1 MKRSFIFRI
10 IKYLILVLTIVQA
23 AFAQSKSYNISI
35 NFQPG
40 YPIIKNYLPK
50 EYKAH
55 NQNWAIVKDQRGI
68 MYFGNSAGVLEFDG
82 QSWNLIKVT
91 NGIVRSMCADDKGT
105 IFVGAAD
112 DLGYLV
118 RDSKNATLR
127 YKSLMQYI
135 PTKENFGHV
144 WHTFFIDKSI
154 FFITKNF
161 IFQFTFSN
169 NKYTNP
175 VVKFWKT
182 KSRYRIAHKVREELY
197 VLDSAEG
204 LLRFGGN
211 SFNKLSGSEI
221 FLDNTIYSML
231 PYDDTN
237 NTILIATKK
246 GELFIYNGLE
256 FIPFKTEASEF
267 LQENNIYLPGV
278 KLPDNSFVFNT
289 SKNGVVFIDKTGKII
304 RKINMTTGIP
314 DDGVI
319 YTLYSNDKLWLAL
332 QNGISVIDIPS
343 PVAFLNQT
351 SGLKGSVSDVKIF
364 NNKLFAASTA
374 GIFFIDL
381 QKPQLTQPRFVEIPN
396 IAQEGWQFLKHK
408 NKILTALTDGVYQV
422 DGLSLTKLS
431 SKWTGCYSIYSSS
444 FFPSRIYVALE
455 TGFAVLDEINGKWI
469 DRGKITGVNTAIR
482 NIAEDKYGN
491 LWLGSSYAG
500 VYKVSNLTN
509 DLFTPPIIN
518 HISDKH
524 IMPDDEVKIFETKY
538 GLLFA
543 TKREV
548 LVFDQ
553 TNQSFE
559 PENIIGFNKHFD
571 KAEIL
576 FILQDSA
583 GTFWVSAVKNSSELL
598 IATTSA
604 ADRYEWK
611 NLSFLK
617 SVIDF
622 SNSNAVFTIY
632 KDELT
637 GIVWFCGADG
647 IVSYNSHNL
656 YNPNEQRSGFK
667 ALIRKVIL
675 KGDSL
680 LFAGDNITKSLI
692 SSNDNIAL
700 SPNFGSL
707 RFEFSAMTYEGNLS
721 QYQYWLEG
729 FEEYWSAWTSES
741 RKDYTNLSP
750 GKYIFR
756 VRAKNNNNEVS
767 QESRF
772 SFMVLTPWFQS
783 WYMFLVYIILTGFVI
798 YLITRIRVKYLTQR
812 NIKLEYIIN
821 ERTKVISEQADKL
834 KQLDEIKSRFFTNIS
849 HEFRTPLTLTL
860 GQIESVMSTL
870 QDINLKKKLQMG
882 YQNAKKLLRLIN
894 QLLEISKIESGKH
907 KLKVSQKDIVLFVRQ
922 IFFTF
927 ESIADQ
933 KGISLEFKSEMD
945 EIPLYFDAE
954 KMDKVFTNL
963 ISNAIKFT
971 NEGGKIFVEVSE
983 KKELS
988 LEERD
993 TVEIVVKDSG
1003 IGIPK
1008 DRLPYIFDR
1017 FYQADRIDRSD
1028 IEGTGIGLTLAKEF
1042 VELHS
1047 GKIEVDSEL
1056 GKGTSI
1062 KVILF
1067 SGKDHFNSDEI
1078 SETIA
1083 KIDPEFEM
1091 DPSLLSNKLEEEI
1104 TDDIEDEINV
1114 KESVLVVDDNA
1125 DIRQFIR
1132 EQLEDSFQIYEAN
1145 DGING
1150 IKLAAELIPNL
1161 IITDLR
1167 MPGIDGFE
1175 VIKKL
1180 KQDTITSHIPIII
1193 LTAKSDQKD
1202 KITGLETGADDY
1214 LVKPFSTQELIVRV
1228 KNLIT
1233 TRKRLRERYSKT
1245 ASFNPSDVT
1254 ESSIDQLFLEK
1265 VIKSINDN
1273 ISNTTYSVDQLAKDV
1288 AFSVSQLN
1296 RKLKALIDQPA
1307 GLYIRTIRL
1316 EKAAEMLKNK
1326 VATVKEIAFAVGFTE
1341 QSNFAKSFK
1350 KYFGISPS
1358 EYNIEQD
1365 QPHK

>member
-1 MKRSFIFRI
+1 MKTICNKI
-10 IKYLILVLTIVQA
+10 ILEFVLFFLLLSGLSLPQNNLVSNQ
-23 AFAQSKSYNISI
+23 I
-35 NFQPG
+35 NNPPG
-40 YPIIKNYLPK
+40 FPIIKNYLPK

-55 NQNWAIVKDQRGI
+55 NQNWAIVKDKRGI
-68 MYFGNSAGVLEFDG
+68 MYFGNSSGVLEYDG
-82 QSWNLIKVT
+82 QNWNLVKVT
-91 NGIVRSMCADDKGT
+91 NGIVRSMCVDDNGT
-105 IFVGAAD
+105 IFIGAAD

-118 RDSKNATLR
+118 RDTKNATLH
-127 YKSLMQYI
+127 YKSLIQYI

-169 NKYTNP
+169 SDYTTPEVKY
-175 VVKFWKT
+175 WKT
-182 KSRYRIAHKVREELY
+182 KSRYRIAHKVWGRLF
-197 VLDSAEG
+197 VIDSAEG
-204 LLRFGGN
+204 LLRFDGN
-211 SFNKLSGSEI
+211 AFSMLRGSEI

-231 PYDDTN
+231 PFDDADGA
-237 NTILIATKK
+237 ILIATKK
-246 GELFIYNGLE
+246 GELFIYNGSE
-256 FIPFKTEASEF
+256 FIPFKTEATQF
-267 LQENNIYLPGV
+267 LLENNIYLPGA
-278 KLPDNSFVFNT
+278 KLSDDSFVFNT
-289 SKNGVVFIDKTGKII
+289 SKNGVVFIDKSGKII

-319 YTLYSNDKLWLAL
+319 YTFYSNDKLWLAL

-343 PVAFLNQT
+343 PVAYLNQN
-351 SGLKGSVSDVKIF
+351 SGLKGSISDVKIF
-364 NNKLFAASTA
+364 DSKLYAASTA
-374 GIFFIDL
+374 GIFLIDL
-381 QKPQLTQPRFVEIPN
+381 KNPQLTQPRFVEIPN
-396 IAQEGWQFLKHK
+396 IAQEGWQFLKYK
-408 NKILTALTDGVYQV
+408 NNILVALTDGVYQV
-422 DGLSLTKLS
+422 DGLSLKKLS
-431 SKWTGCYSIYSSS
+431 SKWTGCYSIYNSS
-444 FFPSRIYVALE
+444 FYPNRIYVALE
-455 TGFAVLDEINGKWI
+455 TGFAVLDEINGIWI
-469 DRGKITGVNTAIR
+469 DRGKIAGVNTAIR
-482 NIAEDKYGN
+482 NIAEDKFGN
-491 LWLGSSYAG
+491 LWLGSSYDG
-500 VYKVSNLTN
+500 VYKVSNLTE
-509 DLFTPPIIN
+509 DMYTLPTIN

-524 IMPDDEVKIFETKY
+524 INPDDEVKIFETKN

-548 LVFDQ
+548 LVFDE

-559 PENIIGFNKHFD
+559 PENIIGFNKHFVN
-571 KAEIL
+571 AEIL
-576 FILQDSA
+576 FILQDNA
-583 GTFWVSAVKNSSELL
+583 GAFWVSAVKNSSELL

-656 YNPNEQRSGFK
+656 YDPNEQRSEFK
-667 ALIRKVIL
+667 ALIRKVLL

-680 LFAGDNITKSLI
+680 LFAGDDITKSLI
-692 SSNDNIAL
+692 SSNDNITL

-729 FEEYWSAWTSES
+729 FEEYWSAWTSEN

-750 GKYIFR
+750 GKYIFK
-756 VRAKNNNNEVS
+756 VRAKNINSQVS
-767 QESRF
+767 YESRF
-772 SFMVLTPWFQS
+772 TFTVLTPWFQS
-783 WYMFLVYIILTGFVI
+783 WYMYLVYTMLLGFII
-798 YLITRIRVKYLTQR
+798 YLIIRIRVKYLTQR
-812 NIKLEYIIN
+812 NIKLEYIID

-860 GQIESVMSTL
+860 GQIESVMGTL
-870 QDINLKKKLQMG
+870 QDLNLKKKLQMG

-907 KLKVSQKDIVLFVRQ
+907 KLKVTQKDIVLFVRH

-933 KGISLEFKSEMD
+933 KGISLEFKSEVD

-963 ISNAIKFT
+963 ISNSIKFT
-971 NEGGKIFVEVSE
+971 NEGGKIFVDVM
-983 KKELS
+983 KNIELS

-993 TVEIVVKDSG
+993 TVEITVKDSG
-1003 IGIPK
+1003 IGIPA
-1008 DRLPYIFDR
+1008 DRLPFIFDR
-1017 FYQADRIDRSD
+1017 FYQADRVDRSD
-1028 IEGTGIGLTLAKEF
+1028 IEGTGIGLTLAKEL

-1056 GKGTSI
+1056 GKGTTI

-1078 SETIA
+1078 SETSN
-1083 KIDPEFEM
+1083 KGDSDFEIDP
-1091 DPSLLSNKLEEEI
+1091 PLLAKKLEEDI
-1104 TDDIEDEINV
+1104 TDDLEDEINI

-1132 EQLEDSFQIYEAN
+1132 EQLEDSFQIYEAS
-1145 DGING
+1145 DGLNG

-1161 IITDLR
+1161 IITDVR

-1175 VIKKL
+1175 VSKKL
-1180 KQDTITSHIPIII
+1180 KQHALTSHIPIII
-1193 LTAKSDQKD
+1193 LTAKSDQED
-1202 KITGLETGADDY
+1202 KLTGLETGADDY

-1233 TRKRLRERYSKT
+1233 TRKKLRERYSKT
-1245 ASFNPSDVT
+1245 ANFNPSDVT

-1265 VIKSINDN
+1265 VIKSINNN
-1273 ISNTTYSVDQLAKDV
+1273 ISNTAYSVDQLANEV

-1316 EKAAEMLKNK
+1316 EKAAEMLRNK
-1326 VATVKEIAFAVGFTE
+1326 VASVKEIAFAVGFTE

-1350 KYFGISPS
+1350 KYFGVAPS
-1358 EYNIEQD
+1358 EFNIEQE
-1365 QPHK
+1365 QPQK

>member
-1 MKRSFIFRI
+1 M
-10 IKYLILVLTIVQA
+10 VLTIGQTAV
-23 AFAQSKSYNISI
+23 AQSKSYNTSI
-35 NFQPG
+35 DFQPG
-40 YPIIKNYLPK
+40 YPLIKNYLPK

-82 QSWNLIKVT
+82 QNWNLIKVT

-118 RDSKNATLR
+118 RDAKNATLH

-161 IFQFTFSN
+161 IFQFKFSN

-175 VVKFWKT
+175 AVKFWKT

-246 GELFIYNGLE
+246 GELFIYNGTE

-278 KLPDNSFVFNT
+278 KFPDNSFVFNT
-289 SKNGVVFIDKTGKII
+289 SKNGVVFIDNTGKII

-319 YTLYSNDKLWLAL
+319 YTFYSNDKLWLAL

-381 QKPQLTQPRFVEIPN
+381 QKPQLSQPRFVEIPN

-469 DRGKITGVNTAIR
+469 DRGKIPGVNTAIR

-509 DLFTPPIIN
+509 DLFTTPIIN

-524 IMPDDEVKIFETKY
+524 INSDDEVKIFETKN

-553 TNQSFE
+553 TSQSFE

-656 YNPNEQRSGFK
+656 YDPNEQRSEFK

-680 LFAGDNITKSLI
+680 LFAGDDITKSLI

-767 QESRF
+767 QESKF
-772 SFMVLTPWFQS
+772 SFTVLTPWFQS
-783 WYMFLVYIILTGFVI
+783 WYMFLVYTILTGFVI

-860 GQIESVMSTL
+860 GQIEAVMIKL
-870 QDINLKKKLQMG
+870 QDSGLKKKLQMG
-882 YQNAKKLLRLIN
+882 YLNAKKLLKLIN
-894 QLLEISKIESGKH
+894 QILEISKIESGKQ
-907 KLKVSQKDIVLFVRQ
+907 KLLIGGYELVSFIRK
-922 IFFTF
+922 IFYSF
-927 ESIADQ
+927 ESVADQ
-933 KGISLEFKSEMD
+933 KGLTLTFNSEQEFIKIYLD
-945 EIPLYFDAE
+945 QE
-954 KMDKVFTNL
+954 KVEKVFTN
-963 ISNAIKFT
+963 IIGNAIKFT
-971 NEGGKIFVEVSE
+971 NAGGKININIDVLRLDDSSP
-983 KKELS
+983 KEI
-988 LEERD
+988 
-993 TVEIVVKDSG
+993 VEITITDTG

-1017 FYQADRIDRSD
+1017 FYQADRSDKSD
-1028 IEGTGIGLTLAKEF
+1028 IEGTGIGLTLTKEL
-1042 VELHS
+1042 VELHY
-1047 GKIEVDSEL
+1047 GKIEVQSDS
-1056 GKGTSI
+1056 GKGTVVKI
-1062 KVILF
+1062 QLPL
-1067 SGKDHFNSDEI
+1067 GQDHFN
-1078 SETIA
+1078 
-1083 KIDPEFEM
+1083 
-1091 DPSLLSNKLEEEI
+1091 LEELSKTKAENVI
-1104 TDDIEDEINV
+1104 LEKEQESFTERSYNDNLEDESLEEQN
-1114 KESVLVVDDNA
+1114 KESVLVIDDNA
-1125 DIRQFIR
+1125 DIRQFIK
-1132 EQLEDSFQIYEAN
+1132 EQLEESFSIYEASA
-1145 DGING
+1145 GISG
-1150 IKLAAELIPNL
+1150 IESAKELIPNL
-1161 IITDLR
+1161 IITDVR

-1175 VIKKL
+1175 VSRNL
-1180 KQDTITSHIPIII
+1180 KQDTLTSHIPIII
-1193 LTAKSDQKD
+1193 LTAKSDQED
-1202 KITGLETGADDY
+1202 KIIGLETGADDY
-1214 LVKPFSTQELIVRV
+1214 LVKPFSPQELVIRV
-1228 KNLIT
+1228 KNLIS
-1233 TRKRLRERYSKT
+1233 TRKKLQEKYSKRADFT
-1245 ASFNPSDVT
+1245 PEEVT
-1254 ESSIDQLFLEK
+1254 SSSIDQKFLSL
-1265 VIKSINDN
+1265 VINE
-1273 ISNTTYSVDQLAKDV
+1273 ISNNLSQENFNTEILADKC
-1288 AFSVSQLN
+1288 AISVSQLN
-1296 RKLKALIDQPA
+1296 RKLNALIGQPA
-1307 GLYIRTIRL
+1307 GQLIRSTRM
-1316 EKAAEMLKNK
+1316 EKAAKMLEKSDIPI
-1326 VATVKEIAFAVGFTE
+1326 KEIAFSVGFGD
-1341 QSNFAKSFK
+1341 QSNFSRSFK
-1350 KYFGISPS
+1350 KYFGKTPGEFIS
-1358 EYNIEQD
+1358 
-1365 QPHK
+1365 K

>member
-1 MKRSFIFRI
+1 
-10 IKYLILVLTIVQA
+10 
-23 AFAQSKSYNISI
+23 
-35 NFQPG
+35 
-40 YPIIKNYLPK
+40 
-50 EYKAH
+50 
-55 NQNWAIVKDQRGI
+55 
-68 MYFGNSAGVLEFDG
+68 
-82 QSWNLIKVT
+82 
-91 NGIVRSMCADDKGT
+91 
-105 IFVGAAD
+105 
-112 DLGYLV
+112 
-118 RDSKNATLR
+118 
-127 YKSLMQYI
+127 
-135 PTKENFGHV
+135 
-144 WHTFFIDKSI
+144 
-154 FFITKNF
+154 
-161 IFQFTFSN
+161 
-169 NKYTNP
+169 
-175 VVKFWKT
+175 
-182 KSRYRIAHKVREELY
+182 
-197 VLDSAEG
+197 
-204 LLRFGGN
+204 
-211 SFNKLSGSEI
+211 
-221 FLDNTIYSML
+221 
-231 PYDDTN
+231 
-237 NTILIATKK
+237 
-246 GELFIYNGLE
+246 
-256 FIPFKTEASEF
+256 
-267 LQENNIYLPGV
+267 
-278 KLPDNSFVFNT
+278 
-289 SKNGVVFIDKTGKII
+289 
-304 RKINMTTGIP
+304 
-314 DDGVI
+314 
-319 YTLYSNDKLWLAL
+319 
-332 QNGISVIDIPS
+332 
-343 PVAFLNQT
+343 
-351 SGLKGSVSDVKIF
+351 
-364 NNKLFAASTA
+364 
-374 GIFFIDL
+374 
-381 QKPQLTQPRFVEIPN
+381 
-396 IAQEGWQFLKHK
+396 
-408 NKILTALTDGVYQV
+408 
-422 DGLSLTKLS
+422 
-431 SKWTGCYSIYSSS
+431 
-444 FFPSRIYVALE
+444 
-455 TGFAVLDEINGKWI
+455 
-469 DRGKITGVNTAIR
+469 
-482 NIAEDKYGN
+482 
-491 LWLGSSYAG
+491 
-500 VYKVSNLTN
+500 
-509 DLFTPPIIN
+509 
-518 HISDKH
+518 
-524 IMPDDEVKIFETKY
+524 
-538 GLLFA
+538 
-543 TKREV
+543 
-548 LVFDQ
+548 
-553 TNQSFE
+553 
-559 PENIIGFNKHFD
+559 
-571 KAEIL
+571 
-576 FILQDSA
+576 
-583 GTFWVSAVKNSSELL
+583 
-598 IATTSA
+598 
-604 ADRYEWK
+604 
-611 NLSFLK
+611 
-617 SVIDF
+617 
-622 SNSNAVFTIY
+622 
-632 KDELT
+632 
-637 GIVWFCGADG
+637 
-647 IVSYNSHNL
+647 
-656 YNPNEQRSGFK
+656 
-667 ALIRKVIL
+667 
-675 KGDSL
+675 
-680 LFAGDNITKSLI
+680 
-692 SSNDNIAL
+692 
-700 SPNFGSL
+700 
-707 RFEFSAMTYEGNLS
+707 
-721 QYQYWLEG
+721 
-729 FEEYWSAWTSES
+729 
-741 RKDYTNLSP
+741 
-750 GKYIFR
+750 
-756 VRAKNNNNEVS
+756 
-767 QESRF
+767 
-772 SFMVLTPWFQS
+772 
-783 WYMFLVYIILTGFVI
+783 
-798 YLITRIRVKYLTQR
+798 
-812 NIKLEYIIN
+812 
-821 ERTKVISEQADKL
+821 
-834 KQLDEIKSRFFTNIS
+834 
-849 HEFRTPLTLTL
+849 
-860 GQIESVMSTL
+860 MSTL
-870 QDINLKKKLQMG
+870 QDIKKKKKLQMG